1 VCNFKG
7 DKYLRRDEINKFIKP
22 KNNENKKVTRI
33 ATSVPKKRKKRFPII
48 SYENYLLSK
57 IFADWLGDN
66 MAELKETFNEIVY
79 CHQKNNAIFEQNK
92 DTMFKEYTGMVFRS
106 NIAQIKKD
114 YA

>member
-22 KNNENKKVTRI
+22 KNNENKKVARI
-33 ATSVPKKRKKRFPII
+33 ATSAPKKRKKRFPII
-48 SYENYLLSK
+48 SYENYLLSQ

-79 CHQKNNAIFEQNK
+79 CHQKNNAIFEQHK